1 MSLSFPGRGGFC
13 LTILRILS
21 THIFLNQRLHPGLLE
36 LASRAGAQGVEI
48 FAARQHFDY
57 RSREV
62 VRELGTWFQS
72 NELKA
77 FSMHAPLFPDLE
89 MGRAGAP
96 AVNLLHP
103 EKARR
108 IDSMDEVKRALETAE
123 FIPYSHLIV
132 HLGERTDGWS
142 QRAIEYAETALEHLG
157 AFARPLGV
165 KLLVENL
172 LNEAATPEH
181 LMQILNVGH
190 LNQVGTCLDLGHAH
204 MTVGVQDALSTFG
217 NRMVSMHVHDNHA
230 TKDEHLWP
238 GEGTI
243 DWNAVTTAVKAMATP
258 PAVVLELSQRL
269 PYEPAELP
277 EKLAKAF
284 ALFD

>member
-1 MSLSFPGRGGFC
+1 
-13 LTILRILS
+13 
-21 THIFLNQRLHPGLLE
+21 
-36 LASRAGAQGVEI
+36 
-48 FAARQHFDY
+48 
-57 RSREV
+57 
-62 VRELGTWFQS
+62 
-72 NELKA
+72 
-77 FSMHAPLFPDLE
+77 
-89 MGRAGAP
+89 
-96 AVNLLHP
+96 
-103 EKARR
+103 
-108 IDSMDEVKRALETAE
+108 MDEVKRALETAE

-204 MTVGVQDALSTFG
+204 MTVGVQEAISAFG

-269 PYEPAELP
+269 PYEPTELP